1 MVRGHFSS
9 AAADGGRPGRL
20 RCSGHSLTGGGR
32 RGFTLLEVLLALMLT
47 GMILVATTFFIF
59 SMGELW
65 GRGVED
71 RLFDRHSSGVS
82 RFLQSTLSQSL
93 VAADSS
99 EAGRI
104 SLSQPPGI
112 GRFDESL
119 ITFELLEGPPFLV
132 WPDAP
137 LPAVVCYL
145 KLVEGEGLFLLWHS
159 RLEIDFEEQA
169 PRSTLLSPFVTEL
182 IYDYYDSETEAW
194 TSLPDFDHG
203 DGGEPVLPTRVR
215 LVFAYD
221 GMTKET
227 ILTLPQQSASIA
239 LF

>member
-1 MVRGHFSS
+1 MRRRTPDF
-9 AAADGGRPGRL
+9 
-20 RCSGHSLTGGGR
+20 SLTGGGPGSSGEAPARRFRGR
-32 RGFTLLEVLLALMLT
+32 RGFTLLEVVLALMLT
-47 GMILVATTFFIF
+47 GMVLVATTFFIF

-71 RLFDRHSSGVS
+71 RLFDRHARGVS
-82 RFLQSTLSQSL
+82 RFLQSALSQSM
-93 VAADSS
+93 ASANPA
-99 EAGRI
+99 EPGRI

-132 WPDAP
+132 WPGAP

-159 RLEIDFEEQA
+159 RLEVDFEEQA
-169 PRSTLLSPFVTEL
+169 PRGTLLSPFVTEL
-182 IYDYYDSETEAW
+182 IYDYYDPETELW
-194 TSLPDFDHG
+194 TSLPEFENDDK
-203 DGGEPVLPTRVR
+203 GEPSLPTRVR

-221 GMTKET
+221 GMIKET
-227 ILTLPQQSASIA
+227 ILTLPQPSASIA

>member
-1 MVRGHFSS
+1 
-9 AAADGGRPGRL
+9 
-20 RCSGHSLTGGGR
+20 
-32 RGFTLLEVLLALMLT
+32 MLT
-47 GMILVATTFFIF
+47 GMVLVATTFFIF

-71 RLFDRHSSGVS
+71 RLFDQHSRGLT
-82 RFLQSTLSQSL
+82 RFLQSTVSQSL
-93 VAADSS
+93 VSS
-99 EAGRI
+99 NPAEPGRI

-119 ITFELLEGPPFLV
+119 LTFELLEGPPFLV

-145 KLVEGEGLFLLWHS
+145 KLEPGEGLFLLWHS

-169 PRSTLLSPFVTEL
+169 PRSTLLSPFVTRL
-182 IYDYYDSETEAW
+182 IYDYYDPETKMW
-194 TSLPDFDHG
+194 TSLEQFETDPQ
-203 DGGEPVLPTRVR
+203 GEPLLPRRVR
-215 LVFAYD
+215 LVFHYD
-221 GMTKET
+221 NMSKET